1 MAFFGG
7 PGNDRLI
14 ENTDG
19 LQSRDF
25 FDGGPGDDILHTDH
39 GTQTFYRGGSG
50 SDIFVLDVDASHFD
64 SGNSFNIQNQNVPT
78 F

>member
-1 MAFFGG
+1 MLLLVVLETIG
-7 PGNDRLI
+7 I

-50 SDIFVLDVDASHFD
+50 SDIFVWM
-64 SGNSFNIQNQNVPT
+64 
-78 F
+78 